1 MRIFSMTG
9 YGKGVSEIDSQKVTI
24 EIKTVNHRF
33 LDLGVKLPKGFTF
46 AEDLVRRLIKS
57 KAVRGHFDVF
67 VNAVPSNVCNNFSV
81 VNFFQ
86 FFDFFGYHF
95 VDALVLQ
102 PD

>member
-24 EIKTVNHRF
+24 EIKTVNHKF

-46 AEDLVRRLIKS
+46 AEDLVRRLIKE

-67 VNAVPSNVCNNFSV
+67 VNYEDNRECKADVTA
-81 VNFFQ
+81 
-86 FFDFFGYHF
+86 DI
-95 VDALVLQ
+95 
-102 PD
+102 